1 MNKTALLLL
10 LACFSGSLY
19 AQQKNTAPGKND
31 LKSIQQQ
38 IDTTQKRLQET
49 TAQQKSLDGDIAQTR
64 KQLAATQA
72 ELAQIGKKQQQTQQ
86 NLNRLQQELEALDT
100 QVGNARTQ
108 VTRLL
113 NAQYR
118 NRQPHAVMML
128 LQNAEAGEKGRYLH
142 YMRYLNRA
150 NEQLVG
156 RLQQQQQELAE
167 QQKAVDAQLK
177 TLAGLR
183 AQQQKLL
190 SGLNQKQQQQVS
202 RSQDLS
208 RQADAH
214 SRRLQQL
221 REDEQRMN
229 RLIRQLSAQS
239 AAKRKAAAQAQSKA
253 AANKTPANKARPK
266 TQTTPPKQAAK
277 AVNTPAP
284 QTNKPQQAAKPQTA
298 PSPTP
303 APQSTLTAED
313 MALSAPQ
320 ETPAAA
326 AAPAR
331 FSLLQGQM
339 RRPVGGSIQGRF
351 GQGRPEGG
359 VWKGIFI
366 ATAPAAVQ
374 SIAPGKVAYA
384 SHLQGY
390 GNTVIVDH
398 DDGYVSVYTG
408 LSSLAVGGGQN
419 IAARQT
425 LGTSGQV
432 PGSGNGLYF
441 EIRYRSQ
448 PMNPLSWVS

>member
-10 LACFSGSLY
+10 LACVSGSLY
-19 AQQKNTAPGKND
+19 AQQKNTAPGKNE
-31 LKSIQQQ
+31 LQSIQQQ
-38 IDTTQKRLQET
+38 IDTTRKRLQENA
-49 TAQQKSLDGDIAQTR
+49 AQQKSLDGDIAQTR
-64 KQLAATQA
+64 QQLAATQA
-72 ELAQIGKKQQQTQQ
+72 ELAQIGQKQQQTQQ
-86 NLNRLQQELEALDT
+86 NLQRLQQQLEGLNT
-100 QVGNARTQ
+100 QIGGARTQ
-108 VTRLL
+108 VARLL

-128 LQNAEAGEKGRYLH
+128 LQNAEAGEKGRQLH

-150 NEQLVG
+150 NEQLVL
-156 RLQQQQQELAE
+156 RLQQQQQELAA
-167 QQKAVDAQLK
+167 QQAAVDAQMK
-177 TLAGLR
+177 KLAALQAR
-183 AQQQKLL
+183 QQKLL
-190 SGLNQKQQQQVS
+190 SGLNQKQRQQVS

-208 RQADAH
+208 RQAEAH
-214 SRRLQQL
+214 NRRLQQL
-221 REDEQRMN
+221 RADEQRMN
-229 RLIRQLSAQS
+229 ALIRRLGAQS
-239 AAKRKAAAQAQSKA
+239 TARRKAAALVQNQA
-253 AANKTPANKARPK
+253 AANKPPAAKSRSQG
-266 TQTTPPKQAAK
+266 QTALPKQTAPTAA
-277 AVNTPAP
+277 AP
-284 QTNKPQQAAKPQTA
+284 RPQTA
-298 PSPTP
+298 GPQGAP

-320 ETPAAA
+320 ESA

-366 ATAPAAVQ
+366 ATAPAAVH
-374 SIAPGKVAYA
+374 SIAAGKVAYA

-408 LSSLAVGGGQN
+408 LSSLAVGGGQS
-419 IAARQT
+419 IGARQT

-432 PGSGNGLYF
+432 PGSGDGLYF